1 MYIVCNRFVYTVT
14 ENFLSA
20 KILLDI
26 LKMICYTMS
35 AIYYWT
41 IREVVFIKKNFY
53 LASTFDVAKGR
64 PAIDDLNSML
74 ECVGVNFSIRE
85 IKAGHKKL
93 FIEVNEDKLRT
104 ATNTKAGRPI
114 EHEIDFEKVNQMKAD
129 GKTNKEI
136 YTELGISKSLFYL
149 KMREYKNNQ

>member
-1 MYIVCNRFVYTVT
+1 
-14 ENFLSA
+14 
-20 KILLDI
+20 
-26 LKMICYTMS
+26 MS

-64 PAIDDLNSML
+64 PAIDDLNRML

-114 EHEIDFEKVNQMKAD
+114 EHKIDFEKVQQLKAD

-149 KMREYKNNQ
+149 KMREYKNNNGH

>member
-1 MYIVCNRFVYTVT
+1 MYKNIIG
-14 ENFLSA
+14 LW
-20 KILLDI
+20 K
-26 LKMICYTMS
+26 
-35 AIYYWT
+35 
-41 IREVVFIKKNFY
+41 EVVFIKKNFY

-64 PAIDDLNSML
+64 PALDDLNSML

-104 ATNTKAGRPI
+104 ATNKKAGRPI
-114 EHEIDFEKVNQMKAD
+114 EHEIDFEKVQQLKAD

-149 KMREYKNNQ
+149 KMREYKNNIGH

>member
-1 MYIVCNRFVYTVT
+1 
-14 ENFLSA
+14 
-20 KILLDI
+20 
-26 LKMICYTMS
+26 MS

-53 LASTFDVAKGR
+53 LASNFDVAKGK
-64 PAIDDLNSML
+64 PAIDDLNNML

-114 EHEIDFEKVNQMKAD
+114 EHEIDFEKVQQLKAD

-149 KMREYKNNQ
+149 KMREYKNNNGQ

>member
-1 MYIVCNRFVYTVT
+1 
-14 ENFLSA
+14 
-20 KILLDI
+20 
-26 LKMICYTMS
+26 MS
-35 AIYYWT
+35 TIYYWT

-53 LASTFDVAKGR
+53 LASTFDVAKGQ

-85 IKAGHKKL
+85 IKTGHKKL

-104 ATNTKAGRPI
+104 AINTKAGRPI
-114 EHEIDFEKVNQMKAD
+114 KHEIDFAEVEQMNAD

-149 KMREYKNNQ
+149 KMREYKNNNGH

>member
-1 MYIVCNRFVYTVT
+1 
-14 ENFLSA
+14 
-20 KILLDI
+20 
-26 LKMICYTMS
+26 MS
-35 AIYYWT
+35 TIYYWT

-53 LASTFDVAKGR
+53 LASTFDVAKGQ

-85 IKAGHKKL
+85 IKTGHKKL

-104 ATNTKAGRPI
+104 AINTKAGRPI
-114 EHEIDFEKVNQMKAD
+114 EHEIDFAKVEQMKAD

-149 KMREYKNNQ
+149 KMREYKNNIGQ

>member
-1 MYIVCNRFVYTVT
+1 
-14 ENFLSA
+14 
-20 KILLDI
+20 
-26 LKMICYTMS
+26 MS

-53 LASTFDVAKGR
+53 LASTFDIAKGR

-114 EHEIDFEKVNQMKAD
+114 EHEIDFEKVQQLKAE

-136 YTELGISKSLFYL
+136 YTELRISKSLFYL
-149 KMREYKNNQ
+149 KMREYKNNNGH

>member
-1 MYIVCNRFVYTVT
+1 
-14 ENFLSA
+14 
-20 KILLDI
+20 
-26 LKMICYTMS
+26 MS
-35 AIYYWT
+35 AIYYST

-53 LASTFDVAKGR
+53 LASNFDVAKGK
-64 PAIDDLNSML
+64 PAIDDLNNML
-74 ECVGVNFSIRE
+74 ECVGVHFSIGKVKTGQK
-85 IKAGHKKL
+85 I

-114 EHEIDFEKVNQMKAD
+114 EHEIDFEKVQQLKAD

-149 KMREYKNNQ
+149 KMREYKNNNGQ

>member
-1 MYIVCNRFVYTVT
+1 M
-14 ENFLSA
+14 
-20 KILLDI
+20 
-26 LKMICYTMS
+26 CYTMS

-53 LASTFDVAKGR
+53 LASTFDVAKGQ

-74 ECVGVNFSIRE
+74 EYVGVNFSIRE

-93 FIEVNEDKLRT
+93 FIEVNEDKLRI
-104 ATNTKAGRPI
+104 ATNTKAGRAI
-114 EHEIDFEKVNQMKAD
+114 EHEIDFAKVEQMKAD

-149 KMREYKNNQ
+149 KMREYKNNIGQ

>member
-1 MYIVCNRFVYTVT
+1 MLYY
-14 ENFLSA
+14 A
-20 KILLDI
+20 
-26 LKMICYTMS
+26 MS

-114 EHEIDFEKVNQMKAD
+114 EHEIDFDLVAKMKAD
-129 GKTNKEI
+129 GMTNKQI
-136 YTELGISKSLFYL
+136 YEKLDISKSLFYL
-149 KMREYKNNQ
+149 KMREYKNNNGH